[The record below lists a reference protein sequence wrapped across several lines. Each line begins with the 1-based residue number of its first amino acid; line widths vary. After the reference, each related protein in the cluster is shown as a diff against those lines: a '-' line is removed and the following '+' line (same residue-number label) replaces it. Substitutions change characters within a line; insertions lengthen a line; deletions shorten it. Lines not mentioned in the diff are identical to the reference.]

1 MCNALIY
8 ALWNILK
15 YSRFNPDGIYLA
27 TLKYRVQNF
36 NINLHKTWSLCNIIH
51 KYLLFWPAFIWQI
64 FLEKKNSAQC
74 LLKPKWQIFISHW
87 FFSHNISIRQ
97 MKLKQVKIAN
107 VILQRSKDLVLVH
120 VSLSKISKCLF
131 EAAWSMQNVNCDTAS
146 VNYLV
151 EIFFC
156 L

>member
-1 MCNALIY
+1 
-8 ALWNILK
+8 
-15 YSRFNPDGIYLA
+15 
-27 TLKYRVQNF
+27 
-36 NINLHKTWSLCNIIH
+36 
-51 KYLLFWPAFIWQI
+51 
-64 FLEKKNSAQC
+64 
-74 LLKPKWQIFISHW
+74 
-87 FFSHNISIRQ
+87 

-151 EIFFC
+151 EIFLC